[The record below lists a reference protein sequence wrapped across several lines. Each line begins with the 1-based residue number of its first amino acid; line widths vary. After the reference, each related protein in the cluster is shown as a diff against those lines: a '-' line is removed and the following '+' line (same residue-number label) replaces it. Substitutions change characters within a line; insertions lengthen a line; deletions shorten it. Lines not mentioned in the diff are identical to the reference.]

1 MHAALMTGDAPTIN
15 ESGVCT
21 AVNYIKVHAFLAR
34 GTCLFSP
41 PRGLLS
47 FAIFVSLMYSF
58 YPRAFSSFLAPIC
71 CSLLSHFISQSV
83 SFARGCTHN

>member
-21 AVNYIKVHAFLAR
+21 AVNYIKVNAFLAR

-41 PRGLLS
+41 PRRLC
-47 FAIFVSLMYSF
+47 FIFVSLVSSLYPPRVLFFSRSHLPLASF
-58 YPRAFSSFLAPIC
+58 TF
-71 CSLLSHFISQSV
+71 HF
-83 SFARGCTHN
+83 